1 MPTSAEI
8 KAEIQETPGK
18 DDEEKMENY
27 MEARQEEILQADKI
41 EGGLENASH
50 PVYELMSQMKLPGTT
65 LHARLSTLSDPD
77 RVDLNVI
84 QKAPEIVKRVEKIQE
99 SRAFKQW
106 DRFTDALHSARELF
120 NLPEEASTDELFSS
134 DTKELLAAAT
144 DEEKEIFRKG
154 VEAYNFIYR
163 HLTPKAKPEKDEKG
177 NIIDYGDTHIP
188 QFNLGRVSVKH
199 PDGKEGFTN
208 IDYKIGAFGPQ
219 FKTVP
224 KLDADGNETGKTE
237 QKREPDSFTS
247 VDDILEKWWNP
258 LYIATAGG
266 AITNRLHEMDE
277 WHTKWANDLKLQIIK
292 PPKELDEAAL
302 AQDEDVMEYERGIE
316 EHDTETDESILNEFK
331 DEDAEEEEKSEE
343 ETADDEI
350 LRKNLQR
357 MYEAIQADDMLA
369 SEFCGT
375 TQDGERTGKPAVFT
389 LDENGVVEFH
399 PNNFRITSE
408 EAVKKLDGLLTNI
421 GLENVAIDFKGLA
434 KGEVFRQGAIKKLT
448 QSALRTIM
456 KNTLEEDQIL
466 SLEAQIP
473 GMDITYKELLN
484 SIIKQL
490 PEQAAIGE
498 KRFLDT
504 IEI

>member
-1 MPTSAEI
+1 MHEYITPGNNKLKQGSLLEAHMRKPIKTWAPFDGMIYDKETKTYSNPPQRAKIDKSLWYGGVETFITKKVNEKVNTAKEARKERSRQTKERKIGDVIKHRFVQTFDKLKKVQAGDPEGIGIDTAEAVLEAYPSAWMSTSAEI
-8 KAEIQETPGK
+8 EAEIQEMPGK

-188 QFNLGRVSVKH
+188 LFNLGRVSVTH

-208 IDYKIGAFGPQ
+208 VEYKIGAFGPQ

-224 KLDADGNETGKTE
+224 KLDEDGNETGKTE

-247 VDDILEKWWNP
+247 VDDIFF
-258 LYIATAGG
+258 ISV
-266 AITNRLHEMDE
+266 
-277 WHTKWANDLKLQIIK
+277 K
-292 PPKELDEAAL
+292 P
-302 AQDEDVMEYERGIE
+302 
-316 EHDTETDESILNEFK
+316 
-331 DEDAEEEEKSEE
+331 
-343 ETADDEI
+343 
-350 LRKNLQR
+350 
-357 MYEAIQADDMLA
+357 
-369 SEFCGT
+369 
-375 TQDGERTGKPAVFT
+375 
-389 LDENGVVEFH
+389 
-399 PNNFRITSE
+399 
-408 EAVKKLDGLLTNI
+408 
-421 GLENVAIDFKGLA
+421 
-434 KGEVFRQGAIKKLT
+434 
-448 QSALRTIM
+448 
-456 KNTLEEDQIL
+456 
-466 SLEAQIP
+466 
-473 GMDITYKELLN
+473 
-484 SIIKQL
+484 
-490 PEQAAIGE
+490 
-498 KRFLDT
+498 
-504 IEI
+504 